1 MVAEDHG
8 IDLGNDDSSTSG
20 GNVVVINA
28 GAVVRGDTAVKFD
41 NGGNT
46 LTVSGLLDGGFEAVG
61 QNNEI
66 TISSSGSITTTGDY
80 AYGIYNKGDTNTT
93 TVSGSIRRGVM
104 LRHLTVRHQHDH
116 ISGALRDGDERGI
129 YNEATPTRP
138 PFRLIKKRVM
148 KVAFLTTATTTRP
161 PLWQYYDDW

>member
-20 GNVVVINA
+20 GNVVVIHA
-28 GAVVRGDTAVKFD
+28 GAVVRGDPAVKFD

-93 TVSGSIRRGVM
+93 TVSGSI
-104 LRHLTVRHQHDH
+104 D
-116 ISGALRDGDERGI
+116 
-129 YNEATPTRP
+129 
-138 PFRLIKKRVM
+138 
-148 KVAFLTTATTTRP
+148 
-161 PLWQYYDDW
+161 DDW

>member
-20 GNVVVINA
+20 GNVVVIHA
-28 GAVVRGDTAVKFD
+28 GAVVRGDPAVQFD

-46 LTVSGLLDGGFEAVG
+46 LTVLGLLDGGFKAVG

-80 AYGIYNKGDTNTT
+80 ADGIYNNGDTNTT
-93 TVSGSIRRGVM
+93 TVSGSITTGGVDS
-104 LRHLTVRHQHDH
+104 T
-116 ISGALRDGDERGI
+116 GI
-129 YNEATPTRP
+129 WNRADNN
-138 PFRLIKKRVM
+138 
-148 KVAFLTTATTTRP
+148 TT
-161 PLWQYYDDW
+161 L